1 MSRAG
6 LVVQLAF
13 SVEAT
18 FIPLFHEKSQLRA
31 AHAQCVTRCPVS
43 RLFHSPGRPVSVV
56 TWKISIL
63 DPGITILGSRI
74 NGLARLSSNGKIDFC
89 CV

>member
-6 LVVQLAF
+6 LVVMLAF
-13 SVEAT
+13 SVEDT
-18 FIPLFHEKSQLRA
+18 FIPIFQEKSQPRA
-31 AHAQCVTRCPVS
+31 AHAQCVTRCCVS
-43 RLFHSPGRPVSVV
+43 RLVHSPGRPVSVV

-63 DPGITILGSRI
+63 DPGITILESRI